1 MSATTP
7 FMFADD
13 TKIVLKLNGLEDEK
27 LLQDDIQALGNWS
40 HDWNLQFSPSRCGLL
55 RFWNDSTILYTM
67 SNVEIVQNSSI
78 KDLGII
84 ISNDLSW
91 SPHHRLII
99 AKAYKSL
106 GLICW
111 TFTTNLIEAKRQL
124 YLSLVRSQIMYCSQI
139 WRPYLVQ
146 DIILFEKIQ

>member
-1 MSATTP
+1 MRNYCRTTS
-7 FMFADD
+7 
-13 TKIVLKLNGLEDEK
+13 K
-27 LLQDDIQALGNWS
+27 LLVIGLTTGVFNSALANV
-40 HDWNLQFSPSRCGLL
+40 

-99 AKAYKSL
+99 AKAY
-106 GLICW
+106 
-111 TFTTNLIEAKRQL
+111 
-124 YLSLVRSQIMYCSQI
+124 
-139 WRPYLVQ
+139 
-146 DIILFEKIQ
+146 

>member
-1 MSATTP
+1 
-7 FMFADD
+7 MFADN
-13 TKIVLKLNGLEDEK
+13 TKIALKLNGLEGEK
-27 LLQDDIQALGNWS
+27 LLQDNIQALSNWS
-40 HDWNLQFSPSRCGLL
+40 HDWSLQFSPSKCGLL
-55 RFWNDSTILYTM
+55 RFWNDSIILYTM

-106 GLICW
+106 DL
-111 TFTTNLIEAKRQL
+111 TYPSDFYNQL
-124 YLSLVRSQIMYCSQI
+124 
-139 WRPYLVQ
+139 
-146 DIILFEKIQ
+146 D